1 MINRVFLTTLLFLGF
16 SVFAKA
22 QSKNEML
29 YMAIIKDE
37 PAKVTQLLKDNADA
51 NYVVAKGPWM
61 KVNMLIT
68 AVNNEHIEMVKDLIN
83 SKADVNWK
91 DGFNSTA
98 LMYAAAK
105 GNLEMVNLLLANGA
119 DATANDGKGNTVLSA
134 ATESKNAGIIKLIQ
148 EQLKAGK

>member
-1 MINRVFLTTLLFLGF
+1 MMNRAFLTTLLFLCF
-16 SVFAKA
+16 TLFAEA

-29 YMAIIKDE
+29 YLSIVKNE
-37 PAKVTQLLKDNADA
+37 PEKVAQLLNDNADA
-51 NYVVAKGPWM
+51 NYVLAKGPWM

-68 AVNNEHIEMVKDLIN
+68 AVNNGHIETVKSLIK

-105 GNLEMVNLLLANGA
+105 GNLEMVNLLLESGA
-119 DATANDGKGNTVLSA
+119 DINASDGQGNTVVSA
-134 ATESKNAGIIKLIQ
+134 ASESKNPELIKLIQ
-148 EQLKAGK
+148 ERLKTGK